1 MSLQFPAIDPV
12 LLDLPG
18 PIDVRW
24 YGLMYIAGFAVAHV
38 LIGKLSDHGFL
49 KLERQAA
56 QDLLVWML
64 FGVILGGR
72 LGYAVFY
79 DNGLAD
85 PVKIVQI
92 WKGGMSFHG
101 GLIGVFVAFL
111 LYARKHKLPWLR
123 LGDSAALVVTPGI
136 LLVRLANFINGELY
150 GRVTEAG
157 VTGAMR
163 FPTDP
168 DATQALGL
176 VGIAD
181 TRTKELALQVAF
193 DKREFADVEGQLA
206 THYGNGFP
214 ISWDSIAPRL
224 DWTVAQES
232 VPFRHPSQLYEGLAE
247 GLLLGLVMWTL
258 YFILRKSRHLGAGG
272 YGGLFLLGYGT
283 ARWFIEKLRQPDT
296 QFTSVDDPI
305 GTVFM
310 GMTMGQ
316 TLCSVMIVA
325 GLVFFVRGL
334 LNREEPAQPAAA

>member
-1 MSLQFPAIDPV
+1 MSLDFPALDPV

-18 PIDVRW
+18 PIDIRW

-38 LIGKLSDHGFL
+38 LIGKLADQGFL
-49 KLERQAA
+49 KLDRQAA

-85 PVKIVQI
+85 PLKILQI

-111 LYARKHKLPWLR
+111 LYARKYKIAWLR
-123 LGDSAALVVTPGI
+123 LGDAAALVVTPGI
-136 LLVRLANFINGELY
+136 LFVRMANFINGELY

-157 VTGAMR
+157 VFGAMR

-168 DATQALGL
+168 DATRALGL
-176 VGIAD
+176 GSISD
-181 TRTKELALQVAF
+181 TRSKELAIQVAF
-193 DKREFADVEGQLA
+193 GNREFGDVQDQLA
-206 THYGNGFP
+206 THYAANGFP
-214 ISWDSIAPRL
+214 IPWSSIAEKL
-224 DWTVAQES
+224 DWSVAQES

-247 GLLLGLVMWTL
+247 GLLLGLVIWAL
-258 YFILRKSRHLGAGG
+258 YLLLRKGRHLGPGG

-283 ARWFIEKLRQPDT
+283 ARWFIELLRQPDT
-296 QFTSVDDPI
+296 QFTSADDPI

-316 TLCSVMIVA
+316 TLCSAMIAA

-334 LNREEPAQPAAA
+334 LNREPAQ